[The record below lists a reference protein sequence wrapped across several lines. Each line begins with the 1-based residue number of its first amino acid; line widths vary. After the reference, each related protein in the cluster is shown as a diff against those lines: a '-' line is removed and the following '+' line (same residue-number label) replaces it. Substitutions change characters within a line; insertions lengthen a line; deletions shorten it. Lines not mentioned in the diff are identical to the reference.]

1 MINTTR
7 VPIDRK
13 LAIIYSTLMLTL
25 LAVTIVAFMTLERLG
40 AASDRVATRYS
51 PQLDRISDVQMLMF
65 RISLEA
71 RHAMLVQAGPAR
83 EETFNR
89 IGGFRKEMLDKLE
102 TFEATLSTPEGKAN
116 AAKIREADKLF
127 WRLAGEVVGKIQAGD
142 VSAAF
147 AQLEGELV
155 PARNVM
161 VDHII
166 DQRQW
171 QRNLVI
177 KTVETARSDAKR
189 ANLIVLFLAVLGS
202 VVAAWMS
209 WSMVRMIRGAF
220 QRAQRVTHRI
230 AGGDLQEN
238 IYVRKGD
245 EFGDLFGSI
254 SDMQQ
259 RLQTVVGRVRT
270 VAGEIVQAAA
280 AIDGANRELAAA
292 SRSHGD
298 TVVQTSESARRVNE
312 AVRDSAASVESVNR
326 LATEAASIAE
336 RGGTVVGE
344 VVSTMRGIDDA
355 SKRIGE
361 IVGVIDGIAFQTNIL
376 ALNAAVEAARA
387 GDQGRGFAVVAGE
400 VRSLAQRSASAA
412 REVKTLIQDSVAR
425 VDSGAALADQA
436 GQTMQRIVG
445 AVTEVTQLMGEVA
458 QSARRQHQDVAAV
471 TGAVAGIGE
480 ASRQSLEAV
489 ARSTLAADNLR
500 SHALE
505 LERAVAVFNVQQEV

>member
-7 VPIDRK
+7 LPIDRK
-13 LAIIYSTLMLTL
+13 LAIIYGTLMLTL
-25 LAVTIVAFMTLERLG
+25 LAVTTVAFMTLERLG

-83 EETFNR
+83 DETFNR
-89 IGGFRKEMLDKLE
+89 IGGFRKEMLDKLD

-127 WRLAGEVVGKIQAGD
+127 WRLAGEVVAKIQAGD
-142 VSAAF
+142 VTAAF
-147 AQLEGELV
+147 AQLEAELV

-161 VDHII
+161 VGHIV

-171 QRNLVI
+171 QRNLVVN
-177 KTVETARSDAKR
+177 TVETARNDAKR
-189 ANLIVLFLAVLGS
+189 ANLIVLFVAVLGS

-209 WSMVRMIRGAF
+209 FSMVRMIRGAF
-220 QRAQRVTHRI
+220 QRAQRVTQRI
-230 AGGDLQEN
+230 AGGNLQES

-254 SDMQQ
+254 SDMQE

-280 AIDGANRELAAA
+280 AIDEANRELAAA

-312 AVRDSAASVESVNR
+312 AVRASASSVESVNR
-326 LATEAASIAE
+326 LAAEAAGVAE
-336 RGGTVVGE
+336 RGGAVVGE

-412 REVKTLIQDSVAR
+412 REVKTLIQDSVTR
-425 VDSGAALADQA
+425 VGSGAALAEQA

-445 AVTEVTQLMGEVA
+445 AVTQVTELMAEVA
-458 QSARRQHQDVAAV
+458 QSARRQHQDVDAV

-489 ARSTLAADNLR
+489 ARSTTAAENLR
-500 SHALE
+500 SHAEE
-505 LERAVAVFNVQQEV
+505 LERAVAAFNVQQAA